1 MPRLWPS
8 SCAATPNVSQPVP
21 RWQTLSCPLH
31 EGSPTFAKHPAPCES
46 NTYIAGHVEH
56 VFLDSLPTATFL
68 KPRHGIRFLKC
79 WTASKKAFFAEAL
92 KVRDKQYGMFI
103 LSFQALGV
111 KKRRPSATACK
122 NAAAAAVPF
131 EGGSISPCAT
141 SACSP
146 LFSSGEVSSP
156 LTSCKKSAVMTVPV
170 LLNSSSG
177 DVSTDSSSMALMTAS
192 WS

>member
-31 EGSPTFAKHPAPCES
+31 VGSPTFAKHPDPCES

-103 LSFQALGV
+103 LSFQAVGV
-111 KKRRPSATACK
+111 KKRRPWLLPARTLRRQLSHLK
-122 NAAAAAVPF
+122 VAAY
-131 EGGSISPCAT
+131 
-141 SACSP
+141 P
-146 LFSSGEVSSP
+146 LAP
-156 LTSCKKSAVMTVPV
+156 LLDAQHRFPLAKCRVH
-170 LLNSSSG
+170 
-177 DVSTDSSSMALMTAS
+177 
-192 WS
+192 